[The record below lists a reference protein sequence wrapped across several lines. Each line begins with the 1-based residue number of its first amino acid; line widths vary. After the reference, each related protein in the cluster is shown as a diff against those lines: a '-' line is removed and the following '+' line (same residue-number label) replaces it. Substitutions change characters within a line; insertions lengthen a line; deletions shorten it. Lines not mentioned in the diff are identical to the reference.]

1 MKLVDGKCAGKLFND
16 CVPIDD
22 LEQLDFTS
30 KADAIDDSGP
40 TMNGC
45 VVTPVY
51 ENSTGKLVLD
61 NSSQTVYSKFELSAK
76 VATMIL
82 KNEEF
87 FKDQSKVILPLGVL

>member
-1 MKLVDGKCAGKLFND
+1 MKLVDGNCTDKLFND
-16 CVPIDD
+16 CVQTDD

-30 KADAIDDSGP
+30 KADAIHNSGS
-40 TMNGC
+40 TIM

-61 NSSQTVYSKFELSAK
+61 NSSQTVYSKFELSDK
-76 VATMIL
+76 VETMIL

-87 FKDQSKVILPLGVL
+87 FLKDQSKVILPLGVS